1 MTEEEQKQKEELEKV
16 ENAMV
21 DFFTAL
27 ANDEEYLRQ
36 LKAEEEYRKE
46 MEEEEDD
53 DDDWQY
59 QPIGAPTL

>member
-36 LKAEEEYRKE
+36 LEAEEWRKK

-53 DDDWQY
+53 W
-59 QPIGAPTL
+59 